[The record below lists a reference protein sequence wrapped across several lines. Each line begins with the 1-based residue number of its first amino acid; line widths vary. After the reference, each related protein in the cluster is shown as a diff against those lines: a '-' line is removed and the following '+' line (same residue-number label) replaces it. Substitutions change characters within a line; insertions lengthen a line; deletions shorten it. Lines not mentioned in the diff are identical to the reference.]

1 MFRSK
6 DIELPDAEAAPLM
19 HEPSTVCDSS
29 GGSGQRRHLFAWSC
43 GSLVGPGMIVSLAD
57 TDAAC
62 LIVAADSGAR
72 WGYSLLL
79 LQLLLIPVLFMAQE
93 LTIRLGVH
101 TRKGHTACIKAR
113 FGAFWAHVTC
123 AALVMSCIGATVS
136 EMSGIASVGE
146 LWGLSRVAST
156 SVAAVLLVS
165 VVVCGKYRQVEAI
178 GIALGLFE
186 CAFILTMLMARP
198 SLAELARGLA
208 TVHAEPSYYK
218 LVAANIGAVIMPWMI
233 YFQQSAIV
241 AKGLS
246 TPQHEARERT
256 DTLCGALLT
265 QLIMISTLITM
276 AATRHVTHTVALTNV
291 LPLRSSTPRLLQQHT
306 STHAPAESSAAHQV
320 LAPHAGTHTHTRARA
335 QVAEMADAMAVSFGP
350 TVGRVLLSLGLAGGS
365 LCAAFV
371 VALAAAWGV
380 CEARNDFRADSLDL
394 PVRREA
400 PAPSNPRPGRRAGG
414 PALRPARCSIEQ
426 PGRAGLPCAL
436 SAAPCT
442 RRLCFLCLAAGARG
456 AALLRLLRGRRAA
469 RRARPLRRRRRRA
482 AQRRRDA
489 RRRDAD
495 ARHAA
500 LPLQARVGARAARAR
515 AAARPTQARVRH
527 ALHRLLSLRA
537 GHVVPRAEVVGSC
550 SRTSA
555 NNSHSYL
562 FTDMHV
568 HVACGMRRFR
578 RANANVVDVE
588 LAQKLVL
595 LFFFSLR
602 VSTAAMRDDER
613 IVVGKTP
620 FQAQAVPA
628 PLAFDPDKAL
638 TNFGDDK
645 EMLSDMLNVCRS
657 PPHEPM

>member
-276 AATRHVTHTVALTNV
+276 AATRHVTHTVTLTNV
-291 LPLRSSTPRLLQQHT
+291 LPLRSLHPST
-306 STHAPAESSAAHQV
+306 AAAAHQHTRPSRIICCASGPR
-320 LAPHAGTHTHTRARA
+320 APRRNTHTHTRARA
-335 QVAEMADAMAVSFGP
+335 GRRDGRRDGRLVRPDRRPRAALARARGRLALRRLRRGARRG
-350 TVGRVLLSLGLAGGS
+350 VGRVRGAKRLPRRLARPAGAPRGS
-365 LCAAFV
+365 RSI
-371 VALAAAWGV
+371 
-380 CEARNDFRADSLDL
+380 E
-394 PVRREA
+394 
-400 PAPSNPRPGRRAGG
+400 PSAGQAGRRACPAPCPLLHRATRSGRL
-414 PALRPARCSIEQ
+414 ALRPVCCSVHASPLFPLSRCRCARCRFSTAATR
-426 PGRAGLPCAL
+426 PSCCSARSSS
-436 SAAPCT
+436 SAAPT
-442 RRLCFLCLAAGARG
+442 
-456 AALLRLLRGRRAA
+456 
-469 RRARPLRRRRRRA
+469 
-482 AQRRRDA
+482 
-489 RRRDAD
+489 
-495 ARHAA
+495 
-500 LPLQARVGARAARAR
+500 
-515 AAARPTQARVRH
+515 
-527 ALHRLLSLRA
+527 
-537 GHVVPRAEVVGSC
+537 SC
-550 SRTSA
+550 SSTS
-555 NNSHSYL
+555 S
-562 FTDMHV
+562 
-568 HVACGMRRFR
+568 
-578 RANANVVDVE
+578 
-588 LAQKLVL
+588 
-595 LFFFSLR
+595 
-602 VSTAAMRDDER
+602 
-613 IVVGKTP
+613 
-620 FQAQAVPA
+620 
-628 PLAFDPDKAL
+628 
-638 TNFGDDK
+638 
-645 EMLSDMLNVCRS
+645 
-657 PPHEPM
+657 